1 MSLLLDAMKKSGLGN
16 QSTGLTL
23 EAHPNQAE
31 QQGSTAENNPTESS
45 RAASNP
51 IESSR
56 SAGQNLFAAKK
67 KAPPR
72 RRWNLG
78 LVPTTLLI
86 CSILGAAYGFYLW
99 NELNPPVQR
108 VAARPLPPPPQIQP
122 ITPPPLVA
130 AIAPVPPPAQE
141 PAPAAPPAPSPQAV
155 APMPTTAPVA
165 SPKLRSRVTP
175 QTRPPRLAIQ
185 SQPQVDTITPA
196 LQEAWQAYQRGDFAA
211 ASAGYRNVL
220 AQDIR
225 NRDALLGMGAI
236 AQQTGK
242 DQEAQQFYWQV
253 LLLDPRDPVALA
265 AMTLYATPNTE
276 DAEIRLRQMLA
287 NQPRSAALHYALGN
301 VYMDQARWAEAQ
313 QAYFTALALE
323 PGNPQFSFNLAVS
336 LDHLGQ
342 RKLAADYYRQTL
354 QLDPAGQSGFDAAQ
368 TQRRLTE
375 LTATR

>member
-23 EAHPNQAE
+23 EEHPNQAAA
-31 QQGSTAENNPTESS
+31 QTNAAASSPAESS
-45 RAASNP
+45 RAAS
-51 IESSR
+51 
-56 SAGQNLFAAKK
+56 QNLFTAKK

-86 CSILGAAYGFYLW
+86 CSILGAAYGYYLW
-99 NELNPPVQR
+99 TELNPPVQR
-108 VAARPLPPPPQIQP
+108 MAVRPPPPPPPIQV
-122 ITPPPLVA
+122 ITPPPPLVA
-130 AIAPVPPPAQE
+130 AIAPQPIPQ
-141 PAPAAPPAPSPQAV
+141 PAPAPQAAAPVPTAVAAVVPPKPRSRTTPSPSA
-155 APMPTTAPVA
+155 
-165 SPKLRSRVTP
+165 
-175 QTRPPRLAIQ
+175 PRLAIQ
-185 SQPQVDTITPA
+185 SQTQVDTVTPA
-196 LQEAWQAYQRGDFAA
+196 LQEAWQAYQRGDFAT

-242 DQEAQQFYWQV
+242 DQEAQQFYRQV
-253 LLLDPRDPVALA
+253 LLLDPRDPAALA
-265 AMTLYATPNTE
+265 AMTFYATPNTE

-301 VYMDQARWAEAQ
+301 VYMDQSRWAEAQ

-342 RKLAADYYRQTL
+342 SKPAADYYRQTL
-354 QLDPAGQSGFDAAQ
+354 QLDPAGRSGFDAAQ